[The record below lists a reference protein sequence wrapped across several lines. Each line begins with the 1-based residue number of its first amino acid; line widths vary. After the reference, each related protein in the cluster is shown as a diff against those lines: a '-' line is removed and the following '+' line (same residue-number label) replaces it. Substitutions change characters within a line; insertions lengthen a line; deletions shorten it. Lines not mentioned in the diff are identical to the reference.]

1 MGATGRMAAAVGL
14 NVGRNFG
21 EMAPGQ
27 QIAPVAGAVHSAHLG
42 VAHLPLNQKANLF
55 LHAAVIADGQMP
67 QALIGLI
74 REHPQAQ

>member
-1 MGATGRMAAAVGL
+1 
-14 NVGRNFG
+14 
-21 EMAPGQ
+21 
-27 QIAPVAGAVHSAHLG
+27 
-42 VAHLPLNQKANLF
+42 